1 MLKNRF
7 FYALA
12 ALCVLTLLCRVF
24 LVENL
29 GIDLYVDEAQY
40 WIWSKNLDFGYFS
53 KPPGIALQIWL
64 STQIFG
70 DTLIG
75 VKFLSML
82 CYVLASLLIFA
93 LIKQL
98 NLSDKI
104 AFYGGITTLT
114 LPIFAWLGLFA
125 STDSLLVLEW
135 ILALY
140 FFVQIV
146 ENQRNQILNS
156 VILGAILGFA
166 LLTKYT
172 AAAWFLCAFLY
183 LCCYKRE
190 FLISKKIIFL
200 LIVLAISLL
209 IFSPNLWWNY
219 QQNFPTLRH
228 TAEITIQK
236 KSAGGFIPFAEF
248 VLSQWLISGGIIF
261 VIFLK
266 IFPRVFNNFF
276 WNNGNQNAQTAL
288 NLGVFF
294 SLPLWIIVALQ
305 ALNKNANANWAAPAF
320 IPAILAVCA
329 YYDFYKNNAKKIK
342 IFIAINVISVLIT
355 LLAYSW
361 QNILPLFVSDSQKI
375 SKLNFYKR
383 AQGWHQ
389 MADSILPL
397 LQSEN
402 KNINIILLAENRT
415 LISHLSYEL
424 RDFVNVNFAD
434 FADISAE
441 NPKKIRIISWNPQQT
456 QSDYFQM
463 ISDLNK
469 FKNQPNYIFFFVSD
483 NKDAV
488 KSAKFADYFQSID
501 KKYYNFGNSNSD
513 SRKIYLLKMQNFK
526 GYKNKNKNK
535 NTNKQ

>member
-329 YYDFYKNNAKKIK
+329 YYDFHKNNAKKIK

-469 FKNQPNYIFFFVSD
+469 FKNQPNYVFFFVSD

>member
-469 FKNQPNYIFFFVSD
+469 FKNQPNYVFFFVSD

-488 KSAKFADYFQSID
+488 KRAKFADYFQSID

-526 GYKNKNKNK
+526 GYKNKNKN
-535 NTNKQ
+535 TNKQ

>member
-1 MLKNRF
+1 MLKNKF

-469 FKNQPNYIFFFVSD
+469 FKNQPNYVFFFVSD

>member
-1 MLKNRF
+1 M
-7 FYALA
+7 
-12 ALCVLTLLCRVF
+12 
-24 LVENL
+24 
-29 GIDLYVDEAQY
+29 
-40 WIWSKNLDFGYFS
+40 
-53 KPPGIALQIWL
+53 
-64 STQIFG
+64 
-70 DTLIG
+70 
-75 VKFLSML
+75 
-82 CYVLASLLIFA
+82 
-93 LIKQL
+93 
-98 NLSDKI
+98 
-104 AFYGGITTLT
+104 
-114 LPIFAWLGLFA
+114 
-125 STDSLLVLEW
+125 
-135 ILALY
+135 
-140 FFVQIV
+140 
-146 ENQRNQILNS
+146 
-156 VILGAILGFA
+156 
-166 LLTKYT
+166 
-172 AAAWFLCAFLY
+172 
-183 LCCYKRE
+183 
-190 FLISKKIIFL
+190 ISKKIIFL

-402 KNINIILLAENRT
+402 KNIILLAENRT

-441 NPKKIRIISWNPQQT
+441 NSKKIRIISWNPQQT

-469 FKNQPNYIFFFVSD
+469 FKNQPNYVFFFVSD

-526 GYKNKNKNK
+526 GYKNKNKN
-535 NTNKQ
+535 TNKQ

>member
-219 QQNFPTLRH
+219 QHNFPTLRH

-276 WNNGNQNAQTAL
+276 WNNGNQNVQTAL

-469 FKNQPNYIFFFVSD
+469 FKNQPNYVFFFVSD

-526 GYKNKNKNK
+526 GYKNKNKNT

>member
-355 LLAYSW
+355 LLVYSW

-526 GYKNKNKNK
+526 GYKNKN
-535 NTNKQ
+535 TNKQ

>member
-1 MLKNRF
+1 MLRNRY

-12 ALCVLTLLCRVF
+12 GLCFLTLICRVL
-24 LVENL
+24 LVDNL

-53 KPPGIALQIWL
+53 KPPGIALQIWV
-64 STQIFG
+64 STGIFG
-70 DTLIG
+70 DNLIG

-82 CYVLASLLIFA
+82 SYILASLVIFV
-93 LIKQL
+93 LMKRL
-98 NLSDKI
+98 NLSDEI

-114 LPIFAWLGLFA
+114 LPIFGWLGLFA

-135 ILALY
+135 ILGLY
-140 FFVQIV
+140 FFVQVV

-156 VILGAILGFA
+156 CILGAVLGFA

-183 LCCYKRE
+183 LLCYKRE
-190 FLISKKIIFL
+190 FLVSKKVIFL
-200 LIVLAISLL
+200 LIVLMISLL

-219 QQNFPTLRH
+219 QQDFPTLRH
-228 TAEITIQK
+228 TAEITVQK
-236 KSAGGFIPFAEF
+236 KSSGGFIPFTEF

-266 IFPRVFNNFF
+266 VFPRAFNNFF
-276 WNNGNQNAQTAL
+276 WNNGDQKSQRAF

-305 ALNKNANANWAAPAF
+305 AFNKNANANWAAPAF

-329 YYDFYKNNAKKIK
+329 YYDFCKNKSKNKNKNNAKKI
-342 IFIAINVISVLIT
+342 FITINVISVLIT

-361 QNILPLFVSDSQKI
+361 QYILPVFIKDPQKI

-389 MADSILPL
+389 MANSILPF
-397 LQSEN
+397 LQTAQKSSS
-402 KNINIILLAENRT
+402 KNIILLAENRT

-424 RDFVNVNFAD
+424 RDFVNVNFD
-434 FADISAE
+434 DIFDDISAE
-441 NPKKIRIISWNPQQT
+441 NLKKIRIISWNPNQT

-463 ISDLNK
+463 VSDLNK
-469 FKNQPNYIFFFVSD
+469 YKNNPNYVFFFVSD

-488 KSAKFADYFQSID
+488 KSSKFADYFQSID

-513 SRKIYLLKMQNFK
+513 SREIYLLKMQNFN
-526 GYKNKNKNK
+526 GYKK
-535 NTNKQ
+535 

>member
-7 FYALA
+7 FYTLA

-200 LIVLAISLL
+200 LIVLTISLL

-469 FKNQPNYIFFFVSD
+469 FKNQPNYVFFFVSD

>member
-469 FKNQPNYIFFFVSD
+469 FKNQPNYVFFFVSD